1 MVVCVP
7 GPPLRCYC
15 VEWRLFSLNFWSGP
29 SNWRLLSTGSQSK
42 KVDRVP
48 AWLCVLCVRVACM
61 QLSVWWLVSVCG
73 FSFCVCVHVRLLVHM
88 SGGYLVCL
96 HFFLTPCIY
105 DSTFLVSS
113 ADVHRVSTDFSKL
126 PGDVVEGKAA
136 GICPDV
142 VPPPPFN
149 FSVCCFPSLDS
160 LHRDINSS

>member
-1 MVVCVP
+1 MLLCRVASVFPQFLVWAEQLEAIVNRLAEQEGGSCTCVVVCVVCACCMHAAVCVVV
-7 GPPLRCYC
+7 GICVWIFFLCLRACAF
-15 VEWRLFSLNFWSGP
+15 VGAHEWGIFG
-29 SNWRLLSTGSQSK
+29 
-42 KVDRVP
+42 VP
-48 AWLCVLCVRVACM
+48 A
-61 QLSVWWLVSVCG
+61 
-73 FSFCVCVHVRLLVHM
+73 
-88 SGGYLVCL
+88 
-96 HFFLTPCIY
+96 FFLTPCIY